1 LLPAG
6 HLRGRGDGGAG
17 RRPAGSDPAAVSAGG
32 AGRDRAT
39 GAGRAGLADQRRH
52 QRGGRSDAHPAG
64 GGHGRRAGGGIPVS
78 GDGHHRR
85 QPRPVRN
92 RAGRRRFHLPAAH
105 RFPDPATDQLA
116 AAGRVAV
123 ADRPAPAVRRRR
135 LQLAAARRGHRALH
149 LQRRPARVRLR
160 AHRAE
165 PLREPALGGPVP
177 VRLGGRAVIGRG
189 KATVVVAVL
198 GLAACSSKTSLTVTC
213 ASSQTCAAALAGVDA
228 GLADGAPAALGA
240 FTPPSDPGSG
250 GILFTASGE
259 AAATQ
264 GVAFPPASA
273 GAAAFV
279 DGWSVRFTRVLVTLD
294 NLTLS
299 AGPNVSPGDESCTE
313 PAVAK
318 ETGPWAVDLARPG
331 DRTGKG
337 GGGERAVAIAALSGD
352 FDTSG
357 ATPYAF
363 GYDVI
368 PAATSARNV
377 NLDDAGLVDYA
388 RMVTDGCTVLYVGT
402 ATFNG
407 TSCTCPT
414 PADPT
419 RACADLGPGWPQL
432 GDSVPFRF
440 CFKSPTS
447 YVNCQNPDNGGE
459 PLAGEE
465 AQRGIYFQ
473 NGSSVIAQV
482 TIHLDHP
489 FWDSVL
495 HDTPAHFDSSRRAW

>member
-1 LLPAG
+1 M
-6 HLRGRGDGGAG
+6 
-17 RRPAGSDPAAVSAGG
+17 
-32 AGRDRAT
+32 
-39 GAGRAGLADQRRH
+39 
-52 QRGGRSDAHPAG
+52 
-64 GGHGRRAGGGIPVS
+64 
-78 GDGHHRR
+78 
-85 QPRPVRN
+85 
-92 RAGRRRFHLPAAH
+92 
-105 RFPDPATDQLA
+105 
-116 AAGRVAV
+116 
-123 ADRPAPAVRRRR
+123 
-135 LQLAAARRGHRALH
+135 
-149 LQRRPARVRLR
+149 
-160 AHRAE
+160 
-165 PLREPALGGPVP
+165 
-177 VRLGGRAVIGRG
+177 IGRG

-318 ETGPWAVDLARPG
+318 ATGPWAVDLARPG

-388 RMVTDGCTVLYVGT
+388 RMVNDGCTVLYVGT

-419 RACADLGPGWPQL
+419 RACADRGPGWPQL

-495 HDTPAHFDSSRRAW
+495 HDTPAHFDQFAARVVGQGPPGTQVTFPTVTLDMTQGVDYTQVTDAQGAHLSWRSCTAPDASIHAPFVGPMAFDAQSVPHAPGPDPCTGLRDLYDFATYNQSTQGHLNSDGLCYVVRHYASPR